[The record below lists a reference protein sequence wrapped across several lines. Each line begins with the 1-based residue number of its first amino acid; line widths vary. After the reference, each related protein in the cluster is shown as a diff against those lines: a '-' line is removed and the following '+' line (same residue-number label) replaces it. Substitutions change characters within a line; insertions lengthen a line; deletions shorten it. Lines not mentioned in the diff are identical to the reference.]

1 MRLNVLALIWTA
13 ASLVTSAPVTS
24 LSAESNSTSTSSGIT
39 LDELQS
45 QANANILA
53 ILDKR
58 HEDLTSRGQPS
69 PCNRNTVA
77 IRKEYGKLTSVEK
90 INYINAVK
98 CLQQKSPRT
107 PLSAAPGVRTRYD
120 DFVATHI
127 NQTLRIHYTG
137 NFLSWHRYY
146 VWIYERSLREECGY
160 TGYQPYWDWSKYVAA
175 PQDNPMLDGSSTSLS
190 GNGVFVPN
198 RSDVILTSPG
208 VASLYLKPGLG
219 GGCIYNGPFANH
231 TVNLGPVSSGTTGV
245 DGGLGYNPRCLS
257 RDINPYT
264 AARFLT
270 SSDVLFIMSQTDIYD
285 FQMNLQGIPG
295 IGIGAHGGGH
305 YTVGNDM
312 SDLFSSPNDPSFFV
326 HHGQVDRVWT
336 IWQWLDPVNRA
347 YALAQTNTYLNSP
360 PSANTTLNDTVQL
373 GFAGGETK
381 EIGQL
386 MSVIEEDFCYIYV

>member
-1 MRLNVLALIWTA
+1 MT
-13 ASLVTSAPVTS
+13 TSWVCF
-24 LSAESNSTSTSSGIT
+24 
-39 LDELQS
+39 S
-45 QANANILA
+45 QALDYSLA
-53 ILDKR
+53 FSKMTL
-58 HEDLTSRGQPS
+58 
-69 PCNRNTVA
+69 
-77 IRKEYGKLTSVEK
+77 
-90 INYINAVK
+90 
-98 CLQQKSPRT
+98 
-107 PLSAAPGVRTRYD
+107 
-120 DFVATHI
+120 ATHI
-127 NQTLRIHYTG
+127 NQTLHIHYTG

-146 VWIYERSLREECGY
+146 VWIYEKSLREECGY
-160 TGYQPYWDWSKYVAA
+160 TGYQPYWEWSKYVAA

-190 GNGVFVPN
+190 GNGVFILN

-208 VASLYLKPGLG
+208 VASLDLKPGLG
-219 GGCIYNGPFANH
+219 GGCIYDGPFVNH
-231 TVNLGPVSSGTTGV
+231 TVNLGPVSSGTTGI

-270 SSDVLFIMSQTDIYD
+270 WSDVLFIMSQTSIYN

-312 SDLFSSPNDPSFFV
+312 SDLFSSPNDPAFFV

-336 IWQWLDPVNRA
+336 IWQWLDPVNRM

-386 MSVIEEDFCYIYV
+386 MNVIDEDLCYIYV